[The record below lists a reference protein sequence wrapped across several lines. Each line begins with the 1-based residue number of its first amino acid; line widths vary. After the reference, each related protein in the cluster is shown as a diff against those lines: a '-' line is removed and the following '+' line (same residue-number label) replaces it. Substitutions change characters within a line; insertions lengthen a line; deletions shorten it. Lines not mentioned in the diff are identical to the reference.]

1 MKCKGLVL
9 SAAVLAAALWTAAC
23 GSDSPTASSGGG
35 VGVQGVVVGDSATA
49 SVADVRATQASQPH
63 KVTVK
68 VAGTTITVDVNAN
81 GTFQITGIPSGTF
94 TLVFLVD
101 GVQVGSGVEITA
113 ADGSEVKLVVQV
125 NTTQVVVIQID
136 VDDGSGSGGS
146 TSSSSCGVNGG
157 TVGHSLELEGNVS
170 SGTFPSFKMTVNGR
184 SDFPIDVTASSASVQ
199 CIGGAKTSSDAECK
213 AQIKS
218 GAKVHVS
225 GTLMACTA
233 SSAQVTANQVK
244 VQKD

>member
-1 MKCKGLVL
+1 MKRRGLIL
-9 SAAVLAAALWTAAC
+9 FAAPLAAVLWTVAC
-23 GSDSPTASSGGG
+23 GSDSPTMSSSGG
-35 VGVQGVVVGDSATA
+35 VAVQGVVVGDAATA
-49 SVADVRATQASQPH
+49 SVADVRATQSSQPH

-68 VAGTTITVDVNAN
+68 VAGTTMTVDVNAN
-81 GTFQITGIPSGTF
+81 GTFQINGVPGGTF

-101 GVQVGSGVEITA
+101 GVEVGRVEITA
-113 ADGSEVKLVVQV
+113 ADGSDVKLVVQV
-125 NTTQVVVIQID
+125 NTTQVVVIQIS
-136 VDDGSGSGGS
+136 VDDGSTSGG
-146 TSSSSCGVNGG
+146 TPSSASCGVNGG
-157 TVGHSLELEGNVS
+157 TVGHGVELEGSVS
-170 SGTFPSFKMTVNGR
+170 SGSFPSFKMAVNGR
-184 SDFPIDVTASSASVQ
+184 SDFPIDVSASSASVQ

-233 SSAQVTANQVK
+233 SSAQVTATEVK

>member
-1 MKCKGLVL
+1 MKCRGLVL

-23 GSDSPTASSGGG
+23 GSDSPTASSTGG
-35 VGVQGVVVGDSATA
+35 VAVQGVVVGDSATA
-49 SVADVRATQASQPH
+49 SVADARPTQASQPH

-81 GTFQITGIPSGTF
+81 GTFQINGIPSGTF

-101 GVQVGSGVEITA
+101 GVEVGRVEVSA
-113 ADGSEVKLVVQV
+113 GDGATVKVVVQV
-125 NTTQVVVIQID
+125 KGSDLNVIDIE
-136 VDDGSGSGGS
+136 VEDDDNNGGTPSGA
-146 TSSSSCGVNGG
+146 SCSVNGG
-157 TVGHSLELEGNVS
+157 TVGHSIELEGNVS
-170 SGTFPSFKMTVNGR
+170 SGTFPTFQMSVNGR
-184 SDFPIDVTASSASVQ
+184 SGFPIDVSASSASVQ

-225 GTLMACTA
+225 GTLMACTT
-233 SSAQVTANQVK
+233 SSAQVTATEVK

>member
-1 MKCKGLVL
+1 MKCRGLVL
-9 SAAVLAAALWTAAC
+9 SAAVVAAALWTAAC

-35 VGVQGVVVGDSATA
+35 VAVQGVVVGDSASA

-81 GTFQITGIPSGTF
+81 GTFQINGIPSGTF

-101 GVQVGSGVEITA
+101 GVEVGRVEVTA
-113 ADGSEVKLVVQV
+113 GDGSEVKIVVQV
-125 NTTQVVVIQID
+125 NASQLVVVQID
-136 VDDGSGSGGS
+136 VDDGSGTNGG
-146 TSSSSCGVNGG
+146 TTTSCGVNGG
-157 TVGHSLELEGNVS
+157 TVGHGIELEGNVS
-170 SGTFPSFKMTVNGR
+170 SGTFPTFKMSVNGR
-184 SDFPIDVTASSASVQ
+184 SDFPIDVSASSASVQ

-218 GAKVHVS
+218 GAKVHVK
-225 GTLMACTA
+225 GTLMACTT
-233 SSAQVTANQVK
+233 SSAQVTATEVK